1 MRKIK
6 QALCILLLLAPILAF
21 AKSTFDQVI
30 DDFLGGVKKEAEV
43 HRNITKSH
51 AFYDK
56 SLGVSFTGGS
66 GYLRNRVSN
75 INPIHVELPS
85 FDIGCG
91 GIDYSFGGLSVVS
104 AEEFGKT
111 LVNIGKSMGTHFL
124 ILSLQSASPQFL
136 DSINKL
142 ESFALPI
149 NGFSI
154 NSCEIGQALAEGV
167 WPRETGASQY
177 ICSHAGAKGGYFEGM
192 IEARHGC
199 SRFGKE
205 ARKSLNYVE
214 KMGLLVGEYNIA
226 YKAMQNLN
234 LSEDEKDLY
243 LNLTGTIIRK
253 KSGKKEFAQETKEE
267 IDLYEYQYYPSKME
281 AVLDLLIYGKNPL
294 TTRRYPSEE
303 QTPSDQNRAP
313 TFYKYKQGSLEVGMT
328 EKLVSPQMAGECGK
342 ILRIL
347 ENLLEKILGEGILK
361 NVSLTREEEELMEG
375 TQFPIDTLLN
385 LMGQWQG
392 TTALEKV
399 SLFEV
404 AELLA
409 IEKANRYAQDVLKL
423 MIHSISSVESKQ
435 VTTENVKEFKD
446 SLYKVIQEIQ
456 QRNQEIYFK
465 MSQKAQLIDFYM
477 NIERSLRE
485 NVGGSL

>member
-1 MRKIK
+1 
-6 QALCILLLLAPILAF
+6 
-21 AKSTFDQVI
+21 
-30 DDFLGGVKKEAEV
+30 
-43 HRNITKSH
+43 
-51 AFYDK
+51 
-56 SLGVSFTGGS
+56 
-66 GYLRNRVSN
+66 
-75 INPIHVELPS
+75 
-85 FDIGCG
+85 
-91 GIDYSFGGLSVVS
+91 
-104 AEEFGKT
+104 
-111 LVNIGKSMGTHFL
+111 
-124 ILSLQSASPQFL
+124 
-136 DSINKL
+136 
-142 ESFALPI
+142 
-149 NGFSI
+149 
-154 NSCEIGQALAEGV
+154 
-167 WPRETGASQY
+167 
-177 ICSHAGAKGGYFEGM
+177 M

-199 SRFGKE
+199 SRFGND
-205 ARKSLNYVE
+205 ARKSLSYAE

-234 LSEDEKDLY
+234 LSEHEKDLY

-253 KSGKKEFAQETKEE
+253 KSGKKEFAEETKEE

-294 TTRRYPSEE
+294 LTRRIPSEE
-303 QTPSDQNRAP
+303 QTPPDQNQAP
-313 TFYKYKQGSLEVGMT
+313 TFYKYKSGSLEVGTT
-328 EKLVSPQMAGECGK
+328 EKLFSPHMAGECGK

-347 ENLLEKILGEGILK
+347 ENLLEKIIGEGILK
-361 NVSLTREEEELMEG
+361 NVSLTREEEELIEG

-392 TTALEKV
+392 TTALERV

-404 AELLA
+404 AELIA

-423 MIHSISSVESKQ
+423 MIHSASSVESKQ
-435 VTTENVKEFKD
+435 VTTENVKEFKE

>member
-1 MRKIK
+1 MRTIK
-6 QALCILLLLAPILAF
+6 NALFLLILIIPIGVF
-21 AKSTFDQVI
+21 AKSRFDEMI
-30 DDFLGGVKKEAEV
+30 DAFVDGMEKEAEI
-43 HRNITKSH
+43 HHNITKSH

-56 SLGVSFTGGS
+56 SLGVTFTGGS

-75 INPIHVELPS
+75 VHPIHIELPS

-91 GIDYSFGGLSVVS
+91 GIDYSFGGLSTVS

-167 WPRETGASQY
+167 WPRETGATQY
-177 ICSHAGAKGGYFEGM
+177 ICSHAGAKKGYFSGM

-199 SRFGKE
+199 SRFGND
-205 ARKSLNYVE
+205 ARRSLSHVDD
-214 KMGLLVGEYNIA
+214 MGFLVGEYNIA
-226 YKAMQNLN
+226 YKAMEKLT
-234 LSEDEKDLY
+234 LSEEERNLY
-243 LNLTGTIIRK
+243 LNLTGTIVRK
-253 KSGKKEFAQETKEE
+253 KSGKRELDKETKEE
-267 IDLYEYQYYPSKME
+267 VDLYEYRYYPSKIE
-281 AVLDLLIYGKNPL
+281 AVLDLLIYGKNPIPL
-294 TTRRYPSEE
+294 KKSFRENSSETNQE
-303 QTPSDQNRAP
+303 QTP
-313 TFYKYKQGSLEVGMT
+313 TFYEYKLGSLEVGT
-328 EKLVSPQMAGECGK
+328 TDKLSSPHMAGECGK
-342 ILRIL
+342 ILRVL
-347 ENLLEKILGEGILK
+347 ENLLEKIVNEGILEG
-361 NVSLTREEEELMEG
+361 VSLTREEEELIEK
-375 TQFPIDTLLN
+375 TAFPIDTLLN

-392 TTALEKV
+392 TTALERV

-409 IEKANRYAQDVLKL
+409 VEKANKYAQEVLKL
-423 MIHSISSVESKQ
+423 MIHTTTSVEARQ
-435 VTTENVKEFKD
+435 VTTENVKEFKE
-446 SLYKVIQEIQ
+446 SLYKAIQDIQ

-465 MSQKAQLIDFYM
+465 MNQKSQLIDFYM
-477 NIERSLRE
+477 NIERNLRE
-485 NVGGSL
+485 NIGGAL